1 MSYELASGVEY
12 DVIRALRGRTQGD
25 SCGDVLDVL
34 GAGTMP
40 QISPGRKKTAE
51 RKRKA
56 PSVNGISMFEK
67 IADKDAMG
75 SPRGALR

>member
-1 MSYELASGVEY
+1 M
-12 DVIRALRGRTQGD
+12 
-25 SCGDVLDVL
+25 DVL

-75 SPRGALR
+75 SPRDALR